1 MLNIYVW
8 STKGVTYRGL
18 IKDKELPKSLFEK

>member
-8 STKGVTYRGL
+8 STKGVTYGDL